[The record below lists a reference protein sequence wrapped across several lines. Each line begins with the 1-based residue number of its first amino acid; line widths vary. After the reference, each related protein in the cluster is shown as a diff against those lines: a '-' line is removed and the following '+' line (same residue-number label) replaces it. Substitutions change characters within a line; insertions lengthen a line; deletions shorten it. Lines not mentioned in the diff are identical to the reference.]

1 MRLSSAF
8 LKTMKEIP
16 KEAQVVSHQ
25 LMFRAGM
32 IQKLASGIY
41 NYLPMALRSLRKIET
56 IIREEL
62 EKKGCQEVLMPVVQ
76 PAELWKE
83 SGRWEYYGAEL
94 LRFKDRK
101 DSDFCLGPTHEEV
114 ITDMVRKNLKSYK
127 QLPWNL
133 YQIQSKFRD
142 EIRPRFG
149 LMRGREFIM
158 KDAYSFDESVEKSME
173 NYQLMFEAYT
183 AIFNRCGLKF
193 KAVEAATGAI
203 GGDKSHEFQVLA
215 ESGEDGIL
223 SCSHC
228 DYAANEEKT
237 KVKEKNYS
245 LDSSLFLNIEE
256 VHTPNQK
263 SIEDVASFLGKNPRD
278 LIKSMVYMIDE
289 EAVLILVPGNK
300 EVNEAKLQ
308 AAFNANV
315 VQLAN
320 DKTVEEITGA
330 STGFAGPVGLKK
342 KVRIAADSGIQGIIN
357 MVCGANKTDYHL
369 TGVNLDRDFKAD
381 IMGDFIHAAAGEPCP
396 VCEEGK
402 LEAHRGIEVG
412 QVFYLGTKYSKSM
425 SCNFLDR
432 NGKEV
437 PAEMGCYGIGVGRTL
452 AAAIEQNHDEAG
464 IIWPMAI
471 APYEVLVMPL
481 QLKDKDVVNVGDSLY
496 KWFRE
501 AGIDAAIDD
510 RNERAGF
517 KFNDAD
523 LIGYPLQIIIGS
535 KSLAEGMVEI
545 KVRTTGEKIKMRVA
559 EVQEWVVKFK
569 AEALKK

>member
-8 LKTMKEIP
+8 LKTMKEVP

-41 NYLPMALRSLRKIET
+41 NYLPMALRSLRKIEA

-62 EKKGCQEVLMPVVQ
+62 EKKGCQEVLMPIVQ

-158 KDAYSFDESVEKSME
+158 KDAYSFDESVEKSLE
-173 NYQLMFEAYT
+173 NYQLMYDAYT
-183 AIFNRCGLKF
+183 AIFNRCGLIF
-193 KAVEAATGAI
+193 KAVDAATGAI
-203 GGDKSHEFQVLA
+203 GGDRSHEFQVLA

-228 DYAANEEKT
+228 GYAANEEKAAI
-237 KVKEKNYS
+237 KEKSYKLDNSTFIS
-245 LDSSLFLNIEE
+245 LEE

-263 SIEDVASFLGKNPRD
+263 SIEEVTEFLGKKPEE
-278 LIKSMVYMIDE
+278 LIKSMVYMVDE
-289 EAVLILVPGNK
+289 EAVLVLVQGNK
-300 EVNEAKLQ
+300 EVNEAKIQ
-308 AAFNANV
+308 AYFNANIV
-315 VQLAN
+315 HLAD

-330 STGFAGPVGLKK
+330 ATGFAGPIGLNKQIK
-342 KVRIAADSGIQGIIN
+342 IAADNGVQGIIN

-369 TGVNLDRDFKAD
+369 TDVNIERDFKAD
-381 IMGDFIHAAAGEPCP
+381 VLGDFIHAAAGEPCP
-396 VCEEGK
+396 VCEEGI
-402 LEAHRGIEVG
+402 LEEHRGIEVG

-452 AAAIEQNHDEAG
+452 AAAIEQNHDDNG

-471 APYEVLVMPL
+471 APYEVLIMPL
-481 QLKDKDVVNVGDSLY
+481 QLKDEDVVNVSNTLY
-496 KWFRE
+496 KSFLE

-523 LIGYPLQIIIGS
+523 LIGYPVQIIIGS
-535 KSLAEGMVEI
+535 KTIAEGMVEV
-545 KVRTTGEKIKMRVA
+545 KVRATGEKQNMKVA
-559 EVQEWVVKFK
+559 EVKDWMINFK
-569 AEALKK
+569 SEALK

>member
-8 LKTMKEIP
+8 LKTMKEVP

-41 NYLPMALRSLRKIET
+41 NYLPMALRSLRKIEA

-62 EKKGCQEVLMPVVQ
+62 EKKGCQEVLMPIVQ
-76 PAELWKE
+76 PAELWRE

-158 KDAYSFDESVEKSME
+158 KDAYSFDESVEKSLE
-173 NYQLMFEAYT
+173 NYQLMFDAYT
-183 AIFNRCGLKF
+183 EIFNRCGLKF
-193 KAVEAATGAI
+193 KAVDAATGAI

-223 SCSHC
+223 SCGYC
-228 DYAANEEKT
+228 DYAANEEKAA
-237 KVKEKNYS
+237 VKEKSYYT
-245 LDSSLFLNIEE
+245 DSSLFTSLEE
-256 VHTPNQK
+256 VHTPDKK
-263 SIEDVASFLGKNPRD
+263 SIEEVTTFLNKKPEQ

-289 EAVLILVPGNK
+289 EAVLVLVPGNK
-300 EVNEAKLQ
+300 EVNEAKIQ
-308 AAFNANV
+308 AFFNANIV
-315 VQLAN
+315 HLAD

-330 STGFAGPVGLKK
+330 ITGFAGPVSLKK
-342 KVRIAADSGIQGIIN
+342 HIKIAADRGIQEFPN

-369 TGVNLDRDFKAD
+369 TGVNIDRDFKID
-381 IMGDFIHAAAGEPCP
+381 KMGDFIHALPGEPCP
-396 VCEEGK
+396 VCNEGK
-402 LEAHRGIEVG
+402 LEEHRGIEVG
-412 QVFYLGTKYSKSM
+412 QVFYLGTKYSESM
-425 SCNFLDR
+425 NCNFLDR
-432 NGKEV
+432 NGKQV
-437 PAEMGCYGIGVGRTL
+437 PAVMGCYGIGVGRTL

-464 IIWPMAI
+464 IVWPMAI

-481 QLKDKDVVNVGDSLY
+481 QLKDEDVVNVGNTLY
-496 KWFRE
+496 KWFMDL
-501 AGIDAAIDD
+501 GIDVALDD

-535 KSLAEGMVEI
+535 KTLAEGMVEVKI
-545 KVRTTGEKIKMRVA
+545 RATGEKLKIKVA
-559 EVQEWVVKFK
+559 EIQDWVINFK
-569 AEALKK
+569 AEALK

>member
-545 KVRTTGEKIKMRVA
+545 KVRTTGEKIKMKVA

>member
-8 LKTMKEIP
+8 LKTMKEVP

-32 IQKLASGIY
+32 IQKLSSGIY

-83 SGRWEYYGAEL
+83 SGRWDYYGAEL

-183 AIFNRCGLKF
+183 SIFNRCGLKF
-193 KAVEAATGAI
+193 KAVDAATGAI

-228 DYAANEEKT
+228 DYAANEEKAV
-237 KVKEKNYS
+237 VKGKS
-245 LDSSLFLNIEE
+245 AIPDKSLFLTMEE
-256 VHTPNQK
+256 IHTPNQK
-263 SIEDVASFLGKNPRD
+263 SIDEVTAFLGKKPEE
-278 LIKSMVYMIDE
+278 LIKSMIYLIDE
-289 EAVLILVPGNK
+289 EPVLILVPGSK
-300 EVNEAKLQ
+300 EVNEAKIQ
-308 AAFNANV
+308 AFFNANV
-315 VQLAN
+315 VHLAD
-320 DKTVEEITGA
+320 DKKVEEITGA
-330 STGFAGPVGLKK
+330 KTGFAGPVGLKK
-342 KVRIAADSGIQGIIN
+342 QIKIAADRGIQEFPN

-369 TGVNLDRDFKAD
+369 TGVNPERDFKVD
-381 IMGDFIHAAAGEPCP
+381 EMGDFIHALAGEPCP
-396 VCEEGK
+396 VCNAGK
-402 LEAHRGIEVG
+402 LEEHRGIEVG
-412 QVFYLGTKYSKSM
+412 QVFYLGTKYSESM
-425 SCNFLDR
+425 NCNFLDR
-432 NGKEV
+432 NGKQV

-452 AAAIEQNHDEAG
+452 AAAIEQNHDDAG

-471 APYEVLVMPL
+471 APYEVVVMPL
-481 QLKDKDVVNVGDSLY
+481 QLKDEDVVNVSNTLY
-496 KWFRE
+496 KWFKE
-501 AGIDAAIDD
+501 AGIDVALDD

-523 LIGYPLQIIIGS
+523 LIGYPVQIIIGS
-535 KSLAEGMVEI
+535 KTIAEGMVEVKI
-545 KVRTTGEKIKMRVA
+545 RATDEKLKMKVA
-559 EVQEWVVKFK
+559 EVQEWVVNYKEK
-569 AEALKK
+569 TL